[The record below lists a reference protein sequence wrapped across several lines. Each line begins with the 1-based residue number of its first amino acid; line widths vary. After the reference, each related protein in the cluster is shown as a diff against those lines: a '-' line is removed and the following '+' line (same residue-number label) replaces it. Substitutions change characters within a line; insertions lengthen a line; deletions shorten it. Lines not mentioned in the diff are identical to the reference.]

1 MKRVLLLAFVALALP
16 AHAIKKPDLSG
27 FRIAGGGT
35 SVSVGPNQSGIA
47 GSLAPV
53 RTGGGATGTIPPGH
67 VGSQIGNSG
76 WYVGTAPAGSATGTT
91 AHLGH
96 AGDVFFA
103 GTKYP
108 FQAGYKVEPSA
119 LINAVGML
127 CKTPVTCA
135 AAVAGSALTAWLS
148 DSGVEVNPDD
158 ADYPGKPFRV
168 REEVEYQNYEY
179 MNGTHHPAWTRSPS
193 KICSAFASSIK
204 LNPPFT
210 SGSPELTM
218 GASGRPNG
226 CRVQRFYNGAPDGW
240 LVISLQ
246 ERLYTGT
253 NDDWLPASM
262 NDIAPYMTPRPF
274 SPGVV
279 SELLDKGA
287 DITLPDKPTLSGPTQ
302 LKGPVTTTQNAD
314 GTTTTKQTVS
324 NFQISGNT
332 ITNTS
337 NVTITNTCTAE
348 GSCSTSTETTSP
360 DPNAD
365 PDEQQD
371 DSAVDSPMPTIP
383 KLYERQYPDGIV
395 GIWNTKSQQLKET
408 QLASFVSTLM
418 PTGFVAGTCPSWTF
432 DLNIAQWAD
441 MGVHVVEPPCWL
453 WGVAKTLVIISA
465 LMLARSLIFGG

>member
-1 MKRVLLLAFVALALP
+1 MIRAFFGLVVMGVMLVHP

-53 RTGGGATGTIPPGH
+53 RTGGGPTGTIPPGH

-76 WYVGTAPAGSATGTT
+76 WYVGTAPVGSATGTT

-119 LINAVGML
+119 LVSALGML

-135 AAVAGSALTAWLS
+135 AAVAGSALQAWLS
-148 DSGVEVNPDD
+148 DLGVGINTNE
-158 ADYPGKPFRV
+158 ADYPEKPFTLK
-168 REEVEYQNYEY
+168 REGPIEGLEFSAGGAWFPTPNQAAQDWARRANAIDSTWTYTISSADNEGYFYTCTDKQQGHAC
-179 MNGTHHPAWTRSPS
+179 NGGQPLRGG
-193 KICSAFASSIK
+193 
-204 LNPPFT
+204 LNN
-210 SGSPELTM
+210 
-218 GASGRPNG
+218 RPTTTT
-226 CRVQRFYNGAPDGW
+226 
-240 LVISLQ
+240 
-246 ERLYTGT
+246 TGV
-253 NDDWLPASM
+253 DIYPASM
-262 NDIAPYMTPRPF
+262 DDIAPYMTPRPF

-287 DITLPDKPTLSGPTQ
+287 DIALPEKPTLSGPTQ
-302 LKGPVTTTQNAD
+302 IKGPVTTIQNAD

-348 GSCSTSTETTSP
+348 GSCSTSTETTKP

-371 DSAVDSPMPTIP
+371 DSAADSPMPTIP
-383 KLYERQYPDGIV
+383 KLYERQYPDGMV
-395 GIWNTKSQQLKET
+395 GIWNQKQQQLKDTSVGQLVT
-408 QLASFVSTLM
+408 QLMPNVGDGGCPKWQIPLDVGIADYGVFDASI
-418 PTGFVAGTCPSWTF
+418 PC
-432 DLNIAQWAD
+432 QYWA
-441 MGVHVVEPPCWL
+441 
-453 WGVAKTLVIISA
+453 VIRIVLIVGS
-465 LMLARSLIFGG
+465 LFLARAIIFGG

>member
-1 MKRVLLLAFVALALP
+1 MIRAFVAIVGMGMMLVFP

-53 RTGGGATGTIPPGH
+53 RTGGGPTGSIPPGH

-119 LINAVGML
+119 LVNALGML

-135 AAVAGSALTAWLS
+135 AAVAGAALQSWLS
-148 DSGVEVNPDD
+148 DVGVEVNPDD
-158 ADYPGKPFRV
+158 ADYPGKPFLLARDKEWYGREYRV
-168 REEVEYQNYEY
+168 NTSQPWFSTP
-179 MNGTHHPAWTRSPS
+179 MAACTAWAQGRSDDRILYSCLSADASTYSYSMTNLKLGVSMGNSSGPMLTRS
-193 KICSAFASSIK
+193 
-204 LNPPFT
+204 T
-210 SGSPELTM
+210 
-218 GASGRPNG
+218 
-226 CRVQRFYNGAPDGW
+226 
-240 LVISLQ
+240 
-246 ERLYTGT
+246 TGT
-253 NDDWLPASM
+253 PLDWLPASM
-262 NDIAPYMTPRPF
+262 DDIAPYMTPRPF

-314 GTTTTKQTVS
+314 GTTTTRQTVS
-324 NFQISGNT
+324 NFQINGNT

-348 GSCSTSTETTSP
+348 GSCSTTTETTSP

-365 PDEQQD
+365 PDERSD

-383 KLYERQYPDGIV
+383 KLYERQYPDGMV
-395 GIWNTKSQQLKET
+395 GIWNQKQQQLKDTSVGQLVT
-408 QLASFVSTLM
+408 QLMPNVGDGGCPKWQIPLDVGIADYGVFDASI
-418 PTGFVAGTCPSWTF
+418 PC
-432 DLNIAQWAD
+432 QYWA
-441 MGVHVVEPPCWL
+441 
-453 WGVAKTLVIISA
+453 VIRIVLIVGS
-465 LMLARSLIFGG
+465 LFLARAIIFGG

>member
-1 MKRVLLLAFVALALP
+1 MIRAFVGIVGMGVMLVFP
-16 AHAIKKPDLSG
+16 AHAIKKPDLGG

-53 RTGGGATGTIPPGH
+53 RTGGGPTGSIPPGH
-67 VGSQIGNSG
+67 TGSQIGNSG
-76 WYVGTAPAGSATGTT
+76 WYVGTAPAGSSTGTT

-148 DSGVEVNPDD
+148 DSGVSVNPND
-158 ADYPGKPFRV
+158 ADFPGKPFHIDRPG
-168 REEVEYQNYEY
+168 
-179 MNGTHHPAWTRSPS
+179 NGYKAGDTVYPTKSAACQAAVDIANSSPTNTQYRYALGGSFPAGPNQCAVQTFLKSNGNLYGDGALGIGIIPN
-193 KICSAFASSIK
+193 AF
-204 LNPPFT
+204 P
-210 SGSPELTM
+210 
-218 GASGRPNG
+218 
-226 CRVQRFYNGAPDGW
+226 
-240 LVISLQ
+240 
-246 ERLYTGT
+246 TGY
-253 NDDWLPASM
+253 PASM
-262 NDIAPYMTPRPF
+262 ADIEPYMTPRPF
-274 SPGVV
+274 SPNVV
-279 SELLDKGA
+279 SELLDRGA
-287 DITLPDKPTLSGPTQ
+287 DVPLPAKPTLSGPSQ
-302 LKGPVTTTQNAD
+302 VKGPITTTQNAD

-337 NVTITNTCTAE
+337 NVTITNTCTGE

-383 KLYERQYPDGIV
+383 KLYERQYPDGMV
-395 GIWNTKSQQLKET
+395 GIWNQKQQQLKDTSVGQLVT
-408 QLASFVSTLM
+408 QLMPNVGDGGCPKWQIPLDVGIADYGVFDASI
-418 PTGFVAGTCPSWTF
+418 PC
-432 DLNIAQWAD
+432 QYWA
-441 MGVHVVEPPCWL
+441 
-453 WGVAKTLVIISA
+453 VIRIVLIVGS
-465 LMLARSLIFGG
+465 LFLARAIIFGG

>member
-1 MKRVLLLAFVALALP
+1 MIRAFLAIVAMGVILVSP

-91 AHLGH
+91 AQLGH

-108 FQAGYKVEPSA
+108 FQAGYEVKPQA
-119 LINAVGML
+119 LLQALDVL
-127 CKTPVTCA
+127 CKNPVVCVGL
-135 AAVAGSALTAWLS
+135 AVASPFIAEWMDGA
-148 DSGVEVNPDD
+148 GVRPNPNA
-158 ADYPGKPFRV
+158 ADYPQKPYER
-168 REEVEYQNYEY
+168 RDMQAGVEYYIDY
-179 MNGTHHPAWTRSPS
+179 PGATWSRSKSAVCNGWLSYLNS
-193 KICSAFASSIK
+193 GGDGGWFIVSSDGDLCK
-204 LNPPFT
+204 
-210 SGSPELTM
+210 PEK
-218 GASGRPNG
+218 ASGAAAYVPYLTRTVPM
-226 CRVQRFYNGAPDGW
+226 
-240 LVISLQ
+240 L
-246 ERLYTGT
+246 
-253 NDDWLPASM
+253 DWLPASM
-262 NDIAPYMTPRPF
+262 ADIAPYMTPRPF

-287 DITLPDKPTLSGPTQ
+287 DIALPDKPTLTGPTQ

-314 GTTTTKQTVS
+314 GTTTTRQTVS

-360 DPNAD
+360 DPGAD

-371 DSAVDSPMPTIP
+371 DSAVDSPMPTVP
-383 KLYERQYPDGIV
+383 KLYERQYPDGMV
-395 GIWNTKSQQLKET
+395 GIWNQKQQQLKDTSVGQLVT
-408 QLASFVSTLM
+408 QLMPNVGDGGCPKWQIPLDVGIADYGVFDASI
-418 PTGFVAGTCPSWTF
+418 PC
-432 DLNIAQWAD
+432 QYWA
-441 MGVHVVEPPCWL
+441 
-453 WGVAKTLVIISA
+453 VIRIVLIVGS
-465 LMLARSLIFGG
+465 LFLARAIIFGG

>member
-76 WYVGTAPAGSATGTT
+76 WYVGTAPAGSSTGTT

-135 AAVAGSALTAWLS
+135 AALAGSALSSWLS
-148 DSGVEVNPDD
+148 DSGVQVNPDD
-158 ADYPGKPFRV
+158 ADYPAKPFAVKNNTDGKQFRISNKSSA
-168 REEVEYQNYEY
+168 EWF
-179 MNGTHHPAWTRSPS
+179 PSPS
-193 KICSAFASSIK
+193 AACSDHATRASVTAGGTV
-204 LNPPFT
+204 T
-210 SGSPELTM
+210 SVTVVSSFSTGCVFRIQTFDEVTGNLLSDRQGGQSLSSRAVSVEEL
-218 GASGRPNG
+218 
-226 CRVQRFYNGAPDGW
+226 
-240 LVISLQ
+240 
-246 ERLYTGT
+246 
-253 NDDWLPASM
+253 LPASM
-262 NDIAPYMTPRPF
+262 DDIAPYMSPRPF

-287 DITLPDKPTLSGPTQ
+287 DIPLPAKPTLSGPTQ

-365 PDEQQD
+365 PDEQSD

-395 GIWNTKSQQLKET
+395 GIWNAKSQQLKET